1 MTKRWRKGQKEKNVD
16 SKMRGQEV
24 RAEELKTN
32 TSKKKKKGVGVGEDG
47 EAGEQKSEST
57 PDLNLPG
64 KK

>member
-1 MTKRWRKGQKEKNVD
+1 MEKGTERKNVD

-32 TSKKKKKGVGVGEDG
+32 TSKKKKRGGGEDG

-64 KK
+64 KKMKSS

>member
-1 MTKRWRKGQKEKNVD
+1 MEKGTERKNVD

-32 TSKKKKKGVGVGEDG
+32 TSKKKRGGGGEDG

>member
-1 MTKRWRKGQKEKNVD
+1 MEKGTERKNVD

-32 TSKKKKKGVGVGEDG
+32 TSKKKGGGEDG

-64 KK
+64 KKMKSS